1 MSIVKFKVESEDPNH
16 HWDYLVVK
24 DQVVLD
30 LGCGKH
36 FLEEGMQTT
45 PEFFIGKGAKK
56 IIGVDPHIDDI
67 RYFQEKLPESLFI
80 KDCILSA
87 DHLDSYMNNYDVTAV
102 KMDIEGHEKVLL
114 DLNVVP
120 ELSKCTIL
128 AETHDC
134 FVPNIT
140 NILCERFSDTHTIEI
155 ISQGAKNPYIDILFE
170 LPDTDKMVLCCE
182 TRPQTSYWLFLVPKS
197 LESIK

>member
-102 KMDIEGHEKVLL
+102 KMDIEGHERHLV
-114 DLNVVP
+114 
-120 ELSKCTIL
+120 ESLSEYQNIKHMAI
-128 AETHDC
+128 ETHSRDL
-134 FVPNIT
+134 FHDVMMRLLELGFNIT
-140 NILCERFSDTHTIEI
+140 HVATFYPRVYDVCNLIFASR
-155 ISQGAKNPYIDILFE
+155 
-170 LPDTDKMVLCCE
+170 
-182 TRPQTSYWLFLVPKS
+182 
-197 LESIK
+197 